1 MASPYRLPGS
11 LGAPTRSPRKHC
23 RTRANTPEPCAT
35 NTGTFFGETP
45 PPPRS
50 HGVIEP
56 PPEDTRVR
64 GFSGGA
70 DGVVRHP
77 LSRSPRSSTLR
88 HVRRP
93 GRLPEGDSTGS
104 GVAGTR
110 GRSRGLLVRGGLG
123 SGRTPPPKGAHAS
136 GLATYPTG
144 PLPSGP
150 SAAQAEDQLVD
161 PSGTGS
167 GSSRRPEPG
176 LARRESGAAGSSPQD
191 RVSACGRV
199 PRPGVGI
206 SVRAGPRR
214 AASGQRR
221 GCPRRRRG
229 PPAPPGGWRVRS
241 RRPGAPPGPSSGPR
255 GSRRSPS
262 PCRAD
267 R

>member
-1 MASPYRLPGS
+1 MVFPE
-11 LGAPTRSPRKHC
+11 APTGS
-23 RTRANTPEPCAT
+23 
-35 NTGTFFGETP
+35 F
-45 PPPRS
+45 
-50 HGVIEP
+50 VIP
-56 PPEDTRVR
+56 SAGHRD
-64 GFSGGA
+64 
-70 DGVVRHP
+70 
-77 LSRSPRSSTLR
+77 
-88 HVRRP
+88 RRP
-93 GRLPEGDSTGS
+93 FATFAVRVVFPKVTAPARGWPGLAAGRGDSWFVEVS
-104 GVAGTR
+104 VLAGRPRPR
-110 GRSRGLLVRGGLG
+110 GP
-123 SGRTPPPKGAHAS
+123 TQA

-161 PSGTGS
+161 SSGTGS

-206 SVRAGPRR
+206 SVRSGPRR